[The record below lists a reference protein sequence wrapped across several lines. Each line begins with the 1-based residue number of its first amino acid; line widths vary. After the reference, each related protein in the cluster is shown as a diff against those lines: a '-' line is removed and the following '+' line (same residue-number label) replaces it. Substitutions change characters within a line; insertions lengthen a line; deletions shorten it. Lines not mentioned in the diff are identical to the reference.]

1 MALSTSLQLNENV
14 PSLGVPGLNCKG
26 SAIGL
31 SIVIQIANKLNVTKG
46 GLWLHYSTGF
56 IRNPS

>member
-1 MALSTSLQLNENV
+1 MSTSLQLNENI
-14 PSLGVPGLNCKG
+14 PSLMDPGLKLAG

-46 GLWLHYSTGF
+46 DLWLHYSTGF